1 MTFVEPFFGCS
12 SRTGLPESTKLMRQ
26 MVGLLVTCRG
36 LEEKEKRRGEKRRG
50 EGRRGEGRRGGRG
63 RGGRGRGRG
72 EGRRGEAGEE
82 EKVEKTRRS
91 KRGENFSSGHMLL
104 LTIGACH

>member
-36 LEEKEKRRGEKRRG
+36 LEEKEKRRGEKRR
-50 EGRRGEGRRGGRG
+50 ERKRRERKRRRRRGG
-63 RGGRGRGRG
+63 
-72 EGRRGEAGEE
+72 EG
-82 EKVEKTRRS
+82 
-91 KRGENFSSGHMLL
+91 
-104 LTIGACH
+104 